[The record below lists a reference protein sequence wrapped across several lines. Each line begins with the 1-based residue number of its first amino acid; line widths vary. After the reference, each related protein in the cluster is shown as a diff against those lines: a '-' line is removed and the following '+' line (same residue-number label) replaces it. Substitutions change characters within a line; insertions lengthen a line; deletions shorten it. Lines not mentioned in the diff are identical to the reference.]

1 MKKYGEA
8 EKIKAQADA
17 LEEWER
23 DNKEKEVSLLSL
35 YLTKLIDRGNY

>member
-17 LEEWER
+17 LEEWEKS
-23 DNKEKEVSLLSL
+23 NKEKEV
-35 YLTKLIDRGNY
+35 IF